1 MQTCFQDDGADRHPL
16 NDDSINPCFDGLK
29 NSYNTFWKENSDASV
44 LIFVLYRCSLV
55 SAHGTRFSFVWK
67 SEKSIFSALSA
78 LHRLAAD
85 KIMMLKVTGAGG
97 AIVNFLPE
105 NDIGDPVP
113 YCSE

>member
-29 NSYNTFWKENSDASV
+29 NSYNTFWKGKIPMVHAMVSPY
-44 LIFVLYRCSLV
+44 FRLV